1 MVEAASPSPTT
12 TRGSPIKTHGTNGT
26 EDECTIHQIDSNEGT
41 CIVFDS
47 QIKAPSP
54 TSRKRLSFERDRLE
68 NENRVMKRDLE
79 ILTEKY
85 ETLKREM
92 VEERREI
99 EEKKSRKTS
108 LLSSSSQQRTQK
120 SDKNPS
126 RRLRFGNSA
135 PPQASMIT
143 VALHSTLPS
152 QTALGHGG
160 GSLLVQTD
168 DEILL
173 QRLEESEKAREASEK
188 AREASE
194 KAREASAIEA
204 EVEQE
209 MLRISAATIV
219 QLREELEEARA
230 SRP

>member
-1 MVEAASPSPTT
+1 
-12 TRGSPIKTHGTNGT
+12 
-26 EDECTIHQIDSNEGT
+26 
-41 CIVFDS
+41 
-47 QIKAPSP
+47 
-54 TSRKRLSFERDRLE
+54 
-68 NENRVMKRDLE
+68 MKRDLE
-79 ILTEKY
+79 ILTEKH

-160 GSLLVQTD
+160 GTLLVQTD

-173 QRLEESEKAREASEK
+173 QRLEESEK